1 MSEEKKIIPY
11 KVQKG
16 NRPAIEEVIGACLD
30 GDLKET
36 AMDFALWMR
45 ENKMPF
51 KLNTS
56 TTRSQRADYKGER
69 ICHII
74 VYDDE
79 VDFNHVDKHNPG
91 DPQYWS
97 VSPCLWHWEKYEGY
111 IVDERWQNIFWDN
124 VRYCNNCSSKGRDA
138 GKIPPQPCAG
148 GVCKNF
154 FGKDFN
160 GLCKH
165 STPAFTTIP
174 NPDETTVNAVKNLLG
189 LEKEVRDNL

>member
-1 MSEEKKIIPY
+1 MPEQNAKKPIPY

-16 NRPAIEEVIGACLD
+16 NRPSIEDVIECCLD
-30 GDLKET
+30 GDIKKAAL
-36 AMDFALWMR
+36 DFAVYMR

-51 KLNTS
+51 RLNTS
-56 TTRSQRADYKGER
+56 TTRSQRADYKGDR

-97 VSPCLWHWEKYEGY
+97 VSPCFWHWEEYENI
-111 IVDERWQNIFWDN
+111 IVNEGWQHIFWDN
-124 VRYCNNCSSKGRDA
+124 MRYCNNCSSKGRDE

-148 GVCKNF
+148 GVSKNY
-154 FGKDFN
+154 FGRDFA

-165 STPAFTTIP
+165 SSPAWTTIR
-174 NPDETTVNAVKNLLG
+174 NPDEATAAAIKKLLE
-189 LEKEVRDNL
+189 LERKAR